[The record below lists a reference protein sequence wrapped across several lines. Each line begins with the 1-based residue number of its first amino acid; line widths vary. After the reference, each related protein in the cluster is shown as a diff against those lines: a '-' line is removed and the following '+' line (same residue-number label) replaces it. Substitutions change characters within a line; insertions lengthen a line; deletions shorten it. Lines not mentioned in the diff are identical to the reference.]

1 MRIAYNDI
9 ISKLDSSK
17 LTCATVNPNYPISNV
32 QDQRLGFCSMMA
44 STSSIIID
52 FTDHG
57 YKINTIALLG
67 HNLSPSATISVAFNY
82 INDWT
87 SPPVT
92 QTLSYNNG
100 IILKFLDTPVYVG
113 TTEIENAN
121 ELTSNVITVDFIT
134 TESGDLLTTES
145 DDFIVRQDKYAYA
158 KISIT
163 NTNTI
168 QLGRIWMGDYLQ
180 ISPSSLLDFTVELK
194 NSDVNLYDKDRYK
207 ISEAGIVWRAIKL
220 KFPPTDNTM
229 LTNLL
234 DWFDM
239 VGLYKSFIF
248 CNFDT
253 IRGYPLVEP
262 LYCSIVSDVGFTHS
276 ESMKFSY
283 ELSLEEDK

>member
-52 FTDHG
+52 FTGHG

-67 HNLSPSATISVAFNY
+67 HNLDSSATISVSFNY
-82 INDWT
+82 IDDWT

-92 QTLSYNNG
+92 HTLSYNSG

-180 ISPSSLLDFTVELK
+180 ISPSSLLDFKVTK
-194 NSDVNLYDKDRYK
+194 KRSDVNIYGKDRQKYQ
-207 ISEAGIVWRAIKL
+207 
-220 KFPPTDNTM
+220 
-229 LTNLL
+229 
-234 DWFDM
+234 
-239 VGLYKSFIF
+239 Y
-248 CNFDT
+248 
-253 IRGYPLVEP
+253 
-262 LYCSIVSDVGFTHS
+262 
-276 ESMKFSY
+276 
-283 ELSLEEDK
+283 LEFHGEE

>member
-32 QDQRLGFCSMMA
+32 QDQRLGLCSMMA

-52 FTDHG
+52 FTGHG

-67 HNLSPSATISVAFNY
+67 HNLDSSATISVAFNY

-87 SPPVT
+87 NPPVT
-92 QTLSYNNG
+92 HTLSYNNG
-100 IILKFLDTPVYVG
+100 IILKFIDTPVYVG

-121 ELTSNVITVDFIT
+121 DF
-134 TESGDLLTTES
+134 LTTEN
-145 DDFIVRQDKYAYA
+145 DDYLTTETGDFIIRQDKYAFA
-158 KISIT
+158 KVSIT

-180 ISPSSLLDFTVELK
+180 ITPSSLLDFKVTK
-194 NSDVNLYDKDRYK
+194 KRSDINIYGKDRQK
-207 ISEAGIVWRAIKL
+207 ISIPGVSWRRIEL
-220 KFPPTDNTM
+220 SFPVTSNDMINNVYTM
-229 LTNLL
+229 
-234 DWFDM
+234 
-239 VGLYKSFIF
+239 YKTVANNKSIIF

-262 LYCSIVSDVGFTHS
+262 LYCSIDGSITFTHN
-276 ESMKFSY
+276 ESMKFTYS
-283 ELSLEEDK
+283 LNLEEDR

>member
-1 MRIAYNDI
+1 MRVTY
-9 ISKLDSSK
+9 
-17 LTCATVNPNYPISNV
+17 PNYIDNLISSNIIASSALTDFPAVNV
-32 QDQRLGFCSMMA
+32 TDQRLSTLWKTDA
-44 STSSIIID
+44 STTQSIVFD
-52 FTDHG
+52 LGSALPVT
-57 YKINTIALLG
+57 TIAVLG
-67 HNLSPSATISVAFNY
+67 HNLTSSTTINVYANTSNSWSSPAYST
-82 INDWT
+82 
-87 SPPVT
+87 
-92 QTLSYNNG
+92 TLTWNSD
-100 IILKFLDTPVYVG
+100 IILKFIPSKSYQYWKIEFIGQGNL
-113 TTEIENAN
+113 EI
-121 ELTSNVITVDFIT
+121 
-134 TESGDLLTTES
+134 
-145 DDFIVRQDKYAYA
+145 
-158 KISIT
+158 
-163 NTNTI
+163 
-168 QLGRIWMGDYLQ
+168 GRIWLSNYLT
-180 ISPSSLLDFTVELK
+180 INPSSLLDFTVELK

>member
-9 ISKLDSSK
+9 ISKLDSTK

-67 HNLSPSATISVAFNY
+67 HNLDSSATISVSFNY
-82 INDWT
+82 INNWT
-87 SPPVT
+87 NPPVT
-92 QTLSYNNG
+92 QVLSYNNG

-145 DDFIVRQDKYAYA
+145 DDFIIRQEKYVFA

-180 ISPSSLLDFTVELK
+180 ISPSSLLDFEV
-194 NSDVNLYDKDRYK
+194 DVMNNDSVIYGTDRQK
-207 ISEAGIVWRAIKL
+207 FASSGIQWRKIKL
-220 KFPPTDNTM
+220 TFPSTDNTM
-229 LTNLL
+229 ITSIVN
-234 DWFDM
+234 M
-239 VGLYKSFIF
+239 YKEIGTYKSVIF

-262 LYCSIVSDVGFTHS
+262 LYCSFNGNLSFKHN

>member
-32 QDQRLGFCSMMA
+32 QDQRLGLCSMMA
-44 STSSIIID
+44 STSSILID
-52 FTDHG
+52 FTGHD

-67 HNLSPSATISVAFNY
+67 HNLDSSASISVAFNY
-82 INDWT
+82 IDDWT

-92 QTLSYNNG
+92 HTLSYNSG

-113 TTEIENAN
+113 TTD
-121 ELTSNVITVDFIT
+121 DFIT
-134 TESGDLLTTES
+134 TEDGDYLTTETG
-145 DDFIVRQDKYAYA
+145 DFIVRQEKYVFA

-180 ISPSSLLDFTVELK
+180 ISPSSLLDFKVTK
-194 NSDVNLYDKDRYK
+194 KRSDINIYGKDRQK
-207 ISEAGIVWRAIKL
+207 ISIPGVSWRRIEL
-220 KFPPTDNTM
+220 SFPVTSNDMINNVYTM
-229 LTNLL
+229 
-234 DWFDM
+234 
-239 VGLYKSFIF
+239 YKTVANNKSIIF

-262 LYCSIVSDVGFTHS
+262 LYCSIDGSITFTHN
-276 ESMKFSY
+276 ESMKFTYS
-283 ELSLEEDK
+283 LNLEEDR

>member
-121 ELTSNVITVDFIT
+121 ELTSDVITVDFLT

-180 ISPSSLLDFTVELK
+180 ISPSSLLDFKVTK
-194 NSDVNLYDKDRYK
+194 KRSDINIYGKDRQK
-207 ISEAGIVWRAIKL
+207 ISIPGVSWRRIEL
-220 KFPPTDNTM
+220 SFPVTSNDMINNVYTM
-229 LTNLL
+229 
-234 DWFDM
+234 
-239 VGLYKSFIF
+239 YKTVANNKSIIF

-262 LYCSIVSDVGFTHS
+262 LYCSIDGSITFTHN
-276 ESMKFSY
+276 ESMKFTYS
-283 ELSLEEDK
+283 LNLEEDR

>member
-9 ISKLDSSK
+9 ISKLDSTK
-17 LTCATVNPNYPISNV
+17 LTCTTVDSNYPISNI
-32 QDQRLGFCSMMA
+32 QDQRLGLCSMMA
-44 STSSIIID
+44 STSSILID
-52 FTDHG
+52 FTGHG

-67 HNLSPSATISVAFNY
+67 HNLDSSATISVSFNY
-82 INDWT
+82 INNWT
-87 SPPVT
+87 NPPVT
-92 QTLSYNNG
+92 QVLSYNNG
-100 IILKFLDTPVYVG
+100 IILKFLDTPIYVG

-121 ELTSNVITVDFIT
+121 ELSNNVVTIDFLT

-145 DDFIVRQDKYAYA
+145 DDFIIRQEKYVFA

-180 ISPSSLLDFTVELK
+180 ISPSSLLDFEV
-194 NSDVNLYDKDRYK
+194 DVMNNDSVIYGTDRQK
-207 ISEAGIVWRAIKL
+207 FASSGIQWRKIKL
-220 KFPPTDNTM
+220 TFPSTDNTM
-229 LTNLL
+229 ITSIVN
-234 DWFDM
+234 M
-239 VGLYKSFIF
+239 YKEIGTYKSVIF

-262 LYCSIVSDVGFTHS
+262 LYCSFNGNLSFKHN

>member
-32 QDQRLGFCSMMA
+32 QDQRLGLCSMMA
-44 STSSIIID
+44 STSSILID
-52 FTDHG
+52 FTGHG

-67 HNLSPSATISVAFNY
+67 HNLDSSASISVAFNY
-82 INDWT
+82 IDDWT

-92 QTLSYNNG
+92 HTLSYNSG

-113 TTEIENAN
+113 TTD
-121 ELTSNVITVDFIT
+121 DFIT
-134 TESGDLLTTES
+134 TEDGDYLTTETG
-145 DDFIVRQDKYAYA
+145 DFIVRQEKYVFA

-180 ISPSSLLDFTVELK
+180 ISPSSLLDFKVTK
-194 NSDVNLYDKDRYK
+194 KRSDINIYGKDRQK
-207 ISEAGIVWRAIKL
+207 ISIPGVSWRRIEL
-220 KFPPTDNTM
+220 SFPVTSNDMINNVYTM
-229 LTNLL
+229 
-234 DWFDM
+234 
-239 VGLYKSFIF
+239 YKTVANNKSIIF

-262 LYCSIVSDVGFTHS
+262 LYCSIDGSITFTHN
-276 ESMKFSY
+276 ESMKFTYS
-283 ELSLEEDK
+283 LNLEEDR

>member
-44 STSSIIID
+44 STSSILID
-52 FTDHG
+52 FTGHG

-67 HNLSPSATISVAFNY
+67 HNLDSSATISVAFNY
-82 INDWT
+82 IDDWA
-87 SPPVT
+87 SPPVAH
-92 QTLSYNNG
+92 TLSYNSG
-100 IILKFLDTPVYVG
+100 IILKFLDTPIYVG

-121 ELTSNVITVDFIT
+121 ELTSDVITVDFLT
-134 TESGDLLTTES
+134 TESGDYLTTETG
-145 DDFIVRQDKYAYA
+145 DFIVRQDKYAYA

-180 ISPSSLLDFTVELK
+180 ISPSSLLDFKVTK
-194 NSDVNLYDKDRYK
+194 KRSDINIYGKDRQK
-207 ISEAGIVWRAIKL
+207 ISIPGVSWRRIEL
-220 KFPPTDNTM
+220 SFPVTSNDMINNVYTM
-229 LTNLL
+229 
-234 DWFDM
+234 
-239 VGLYKSFIF
+239 YKTVANNKSIIF

-262 LYCSIVSDVGFTHS
+262 LYCSIDGSITFTHN
-276 ESMKFSY
+276 ESMKFTYS
-283 ELSLEEDK
+283 LNLEEDR